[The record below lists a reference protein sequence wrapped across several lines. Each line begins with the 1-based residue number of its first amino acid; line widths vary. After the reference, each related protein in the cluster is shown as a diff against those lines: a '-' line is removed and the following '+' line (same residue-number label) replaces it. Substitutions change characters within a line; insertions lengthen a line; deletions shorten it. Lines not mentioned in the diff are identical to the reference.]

1 MPYNKEEN
9 LCGTRPAGGEGD
21 LSGAFPLKE
30 EEQEPPEE
38 GLTCLK
44 MLIRKALCEDCT
56 QQEQTKDT
64 LNMHQANI
72 ERAAASL
79 WKSCRGDRQ
88 HHEELPY
95 AFRLDAREVR
105 FPGQTY
111 SLKFLLRKSSLFLKK
126 PQTRFSRKRKNSGF
140 LGKKVPERIARLKRH
155 GYQES
160 PEEQGSSGV
169 LAPEEQITST
179 EWASRL
185 QK

>member
-9 LCGTRPAGGEGD
+9 LCGARPAGGEGD

-79 WKSCRGDRQ
+79 WKSCRGNRQ

-111 SLKFLLRKSSLFLKK
+111 SLKFLLRKSSLLLKK
-126 PQTRFSRKRKNSGF
+126 PQRGF
-140 LGKKVPERIARLKRH
+140 LEKGRILVFLERKF
-155 GYQES
+155 QKES
-160 PEEQGSSGV
+160 QD
-169 LAPEEQITST
+169 
-179 EWASRL
+179 
-185 QK
+185 